1 MPNCSKLFWLNHIL
15 TASYQVHLAW
25 SGGIKIAVALMQS
38 NTNNNLHE
46 PDMAYVNDMKTYA
59 FYVNDMKTYAF
70 ALDRLKSKKT
80 VYPYQHYKCDDV
92 QKGVAS

>member
-25 SGGIKIAVALMQS
+25 SGAVKIAVALMQS

-46 PDMAYVNDMKTYA
+46 PDMAC
-59 FYVNDMKTYAF
+59 VNDMKTYAF
-70 ALDRLKSKKT
+70 ALDRLKS
-80 VYPYQHYKCDDV
+80 
-92 QKGVAS
+92 